1 MDELLKNWR
10 KQINKLDGELLNIL
24 AKRIN
29 IVREIGKHKKT
40 YGIPSLDEKR
50 WQEVLQSKLSKARSL
65 NIPEKF
71 IEKLYNLI
79 HEHSLEIEN
88 KSK

>member
-1 MDELLKNWR
+1 MKESLKNWR
-10 KQINKLDGELLNIL
+10 NQIDELDEELLNIF

-40 YGIPSLDEKR
+40 YDIPPLDEKR

-71 IEKLYNLI
+71 IEKLYSLI
-79 HEHSLEIEN
+79 HENSLEIEN

>member
-1 MDELLKNWR
+1 MDKLLENWR
-10 KQINKLDGELLNIL
+10 KQIDKLDEELVNIL

-29 IVREIGKHKKT
+29 IVREIGKYKKAH
-40 YGIPSLDEKR
+40 GLAPLDQKR
-50 WQEVLQSKLSKARSL
+50 WQEILRVKLSKTHSL
-65 NIPEKF
+65 NISEKF

-88 KSK
+88 NSK

>member
-1 MDELLKNWR
+1 MKESLTNWR
-10 KQINKLDGELLNIL
+10 KQIDKLDEELLNVL
-24 AKRIN
+24 AKRTN
-29 IVREIGKHKKT
+29 IVREIGEHKRT
-40 YGIPSLDEKR
+40 YGIPPLDEKR

-71 IEKLYNLI
+71 IEKLYSLI